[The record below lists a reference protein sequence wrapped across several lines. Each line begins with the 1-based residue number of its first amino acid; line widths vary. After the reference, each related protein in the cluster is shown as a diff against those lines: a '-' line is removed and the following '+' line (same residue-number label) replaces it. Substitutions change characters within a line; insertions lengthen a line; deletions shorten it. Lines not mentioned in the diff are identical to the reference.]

1 MIGSI
6 FRNYRINKTIKRVA
20 SVGSNFNWFG
30 SFSFVNPGGIE
41 IGDNVNIN
49 DGVVVNATKSKVLIG
64 NNVTIS
70 SNVQII
76 AASYDPVKF
85 LNSGSN
91 AKDHV
96 YSEIIIGDNVWICA
110 GAIILPGVKIADH
123 VVIGAGSVVT
133 KSIKEPW
140 CIVAG
145 NPAKLLR
152 RIPHE

>member
-1 MIGSI
+1 MIESI

-30 SFSFVNPGGIE
+30 SFSFVNPSGIE

-85 LNSGSN
+85 LNSGSD

-133 KSIKEPW
+133 KSIEEPW
-140 CIVAG
+140 CIFAG

>member
-1 MIGSI
+1 MIESI
-6 FRNYRINKTIKRVA
+6 LRNYRINKTIKRVA

-30 SFSFVNPGGIE
+30 SFSFVNPNGIK
-41 IGDNVNIN
+41 IGENVNIN

-85 LNSGSN
+85 LNSGSD

-110 GAIILPGVKIADH
+110 GVIILPGVKIADH

-133 KSIKEPW
+133 KSIEEPW
-140 CIVAG
+140 CIFAG

>member
-30 SFSFVNPGGIE
+30 SFSFVNPSGIE

>member
-30 SFSFVNPGGIE
+30 SFSFVNPSGIE

-145 NPAKLLR
+145 NPAKLMR

>member
-30 SFSFVNPGGIE
+30 SFSFVNPSGIE

-49 DGVVVNATKSKVLIG
+49 DGVVVNATKSKVLVG

>member
-1 MIGSI
+1 M
-6 FRNYRINKTIKRVA
+6 RNLDIQ
-20 SVGSNFNWFG
+20 F
-30 SFSFVNPGGIE
+30 
-41 IGDNVNIN
+41 
-49 DGVVVNATKSKVLIG
+49 TKSKVLIG